1 MCYHD
6 TVAEL
11 IVLYR
16 QGPAG
21 QARAG
26 TGEAAGRL
34 LPHRGQARGRGR
46 GRGARHGV
54 ASEVAGGR
62 DTEYLNTEYMNIYLS
77 IGAGDHDREA
87 GPGPRHQGPG
97 APRAGPG
104 RLLHQP
110 RPLLRLH
117 VIQVID
123 TLSFFL
129 LFFLITTD
137 DCYLVLQA
145 TDEQGLR
152 RVAAARLGCGH
163 QVLRDEGESYLVL
176 PQLLGNA
183 NTK

>member
-1 MCYHD
+1 MRC
-6 TVAEL
+6 TC
-11 IVLYR
+11 
-16 QGPAG
+16 QGPAS

-77 IGAGDHDREA
+77 IGAGYYDREE

-117 VIQVID
+117 VLQVID

-129 LFFLITTD
+129 LFFLITRLPLTN
-137 DCYLVLQA
+137 CYLVLQA
-145 TDEQGLR
+145 ADEQGLR

-176 PQLLGNA
+176 PQLLLSNA
-183 NTK
+183 NTE